1 MNIELFMK
9 KISEDADFLKKSI
22 TLKLENIE
30 DDKETIL
37 KKDDIFDCN
46 QIIFVNNTGKDVKFV
61 INKDKGSFKI
71 VNGEMEYR
79 SFNCTPF
86 NPFHKNFKLWVIDS
100 IASMNIEE
108 LLRPRFKIIADSPNS
123 CCKKGDVLIK
133 HKASSLFYSETDKE
147 FMNAYTLSFIEKY
160 PDLFKKLEWW
170 ENVFDSEYNEIIPLP
185 NKP

>member
-30 DDKETIL
+30 DDKETLL

-46 QIIFVNNTGKDVKFV
+46 QVIFVNNTDKDVKFV
-61 INKDKGSFKI
+61 INKNKGSFKI

-79 SFNCTPF
+79 SFNCTNPF

-100 IASMNIEE
+100 IA
-108 LLRPRFKIIADSPNS
+108 
-123 CCKKGDVLIK
+123 
-133 HKASSLFYSETDKE
+133 
-147 FMNAYTLSFIEKY
+147 
-160 PDLFKKLEWW
+160 
-170 ENVFDSEYNEIIPLP
+170 
-185 NKP
+185 